1 MIRQEVMPLTC
12 AREGSGWIPG
22 KISSSYEW
30 SGLKQTAQGSG
41 GITVHGGLKRHG
53 DVALWDMVSGYGV
66 LSIP

>member
-1 MIRQEVMPLTC
+1 M
-12 AREGSGWIPG
+12 SGQV
-22 KISSSYEW
+22 
-30 SGLKQTAQGSG
+30 LKQTAQGSG